1 MKQYLLKVWM
11 TAALSLLVV
20 GGVWGQV
27 DYVPNFPVVSEIG
40 ESQITLEVQ
49 VDQAVSGLFSYYVL
63 LESGETSPSLPEV
76 FSGINIETYE
86 QYPIKGDL
94 KVSDTTNK
102 QTAVISGLNPGTNY
116 SLYVFTRHA
125 FDESIVIEDVNPTRI
140 DFPTVSSPS
149 PVQYVPNFP
158 VVSEIGESQ
167 ITLEVQVDQAV
178 SGLFS
183 YYVLLESGETS
194 PSLPEVFSGIN
205 IETYEQYPI
214 KGDLKVSDTTNKQTA
229 VISGLNPG
237 TNYSLYV
244 FTRHVVDGSIV
255 IEDVNPTRIDFVML
269 ESADPPHVVTDG
281 YFPAPGTPE
290 VSRDTKLRL
299 TFNEKI

>member
-11 TAALSLLVV
+11 TAALSLLAL

-40 ESQITLEVQ
+40 ESQISLEVQ
-49 VDQAVSGLFSYYVL
+49 VDQAVSGLRSYYVL
-63 LESGETSPSLPEV
+63 LESGETSPSLLEV
-76 FSGINIETYE
+76 FIGSYSETYE
-86 QYPIKGDL
+86 DYPIKGYL
-94 KVSDTTNK
+94 NVSNTTNK

-116 SLYVFTRHA
+116 SLYVFTRQVNG
-125 FDESIVIEDVNPTRI
+125 SIVIEDVNPTRI
-140 DFPTVSSPS
+140 DFSTDSSPS

-183 YYVLLESGETS
+183 YYVLLESGGTS

-205 IETYEQYPI
+205 IETYE
-214 KGDLKVSDTTNKQTA
+214 
-229 VISGLNPG
+229 
-237 TNYSLYV
+237 
-244 FTRHVVDGSIV
+244 
-255 IEDVNPTRIDFVML
+255 
-269 ESADPPHVVTDG
+269 
-281 YFPAPGTPE
+281 
-290 VSRDTKLRL
+290 
-299 TFNEKI
+299 